1 MRKLLQVAWFEFRTM
16 AATKG
21 FVISTIVGPLLIF
34 AMAVL
39 PSLLATQSGDR
50 LPQGDRIGIVGGD
63 QEIRRALASA
73 IESRGL
79 VPLTDRSREELE
91 RLVQNETARGFIVVP
106 DAYRNAER
114 FHYVA
119 RSSADPAV
127 AGFLEETIGE
137 YLVRARLERVG
148 VTPDRVAE
156 LTRRPELVPQRLG
169 KSGETEEQNLM
180 GVFFTMLGM
189 VMLIYMTIL
198 LYGQMIGRSALQE
211 KQSKTVE
218 ILLSSVRPL
227 DLMFGKILGK
237 GTAGLLQ
244 YLFWIGVALVLIS
257 VLGADSA
264 LQIPATLTLGNLGF
278 LLLFFLLAYF
288 LYAAAY
294 AALGSVA
301 QDEQHLGQLGMP
313 LILML
318 IVPLVLMSLI
328 LSAPGSPVIV
338 ALSFFPF
345 TAPIVLFARI
355 LIAAPPL
362 WHVLLSVGIMLVT
375 ILLVAL
381 ASAKLFRTAILM
393 TGQRVTFSA
402 LARMLRSG

>member
-1 MRKLLQVAWFEFRTM
+1 
-16 AATKG
+16 
-21 FVISTIVGPLLIF
+21 
-34 AMAVL
+34 
-39 PSLLATQSGDR
+39 
-50 LPQGDRIGIVGGD
+50 
-63 QEIRRALASA
+63 
-73 IESRGL
+73 
-79 VPLTDRSREELE
+79 
-91 RLVQNETARGFIVVP
+91 
-106 DAYRNAER
+106 
-114 FHYVA
+114 VA

-127 AGFLEETIGE
+127 AGFLEEAIGE
-137 YLVRARLERVG
+137 FVVRARLARVG
-148 VTPDRVAE
+148 VTPDRVEE
-156 LTRRPELVPQRLG
+156 LTRRPELVPQRLD
-169 KSGETEEQNLM
+169 KSGETEEQNFM
-180 GVFFTMLGM
+180 GVFFTMFGM

-237 GTAGLLQ
+237 GSAGLLQ
-244 YLFWIGVALVLIS
+244 YLFWIGVAIVLIS
-257 VLGADSA
+257 VLGAGSS
-264 LQIPATLTLGNLGF
+264 LQVPATLTLANLGF

-318 IVPLVLMSLI
+318 IVPLLLMSLI
-328 LSAPGSPVIV
+328 ISAPSSPVIV
-338 ALSFFPF
+338 GLSFFPF

-355 LIAAPPL
+355 LIAAPPV
-362 WHVLLSVGIMLVT
+362 WHVLLSVGIMLAT
-375 ILLVAL
+375 IVLVGL
-381 ASAKLFRTAILM
+381 ASAKLFRTALLM

-402 LARMLRSG
+402 LFRMLRSG